1 MIDPAL
7 VIVNGLLKSA
17 DEAGLKA
24 IERYNKGDAHYQA
37 TIWKTAD
44 VAVAALG
51 IEQVEGAG
59 LEFPVFRLR
68 GVEAD
73 PEAGGAEAPAE
84 E

>member
-1 MIDPAL
+1 MMDPAL

-17 DEAGLKA
+17 DQAGLKA
-24 IERYNKGDAHYQA
+24 TERYERDSHYQG

-51 IEQVEGAG
+51 IEQFEDAGAG
-59 LEFPVFRLR
+59 YPVFRLR

-73 PEAGGAEAPAE
+73 PESDSNEAPAGE
-84 E
+84 

>member
-1 MIDPAL
+1 MKDPAL

-24 IERYNKGDAHYQA
+24 TERYEKDSHYQG

-51 IEQVEGAG
+51 IEEAGTGEGG
-59 LEFPVFRLR
+59 FPVFRLR
-68 GVEAD
+68 GVEED
-73 PEAGGAEAPAE
+73 PETGDSTGA
-84 E
+84 